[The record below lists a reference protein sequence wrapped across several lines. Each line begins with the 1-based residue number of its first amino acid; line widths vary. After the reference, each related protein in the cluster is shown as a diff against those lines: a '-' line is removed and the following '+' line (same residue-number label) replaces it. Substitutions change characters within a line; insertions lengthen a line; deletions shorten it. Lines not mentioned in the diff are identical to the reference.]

1 MTKIQDSALGSGGS
15 ASEATREAVA
25 EVAAYGPDAPEGMGR
40 ALVARLS
47 NLLSLRKSQS
57 GKDAFRASAWSAVG
71 YGVTT
76 ALRFVSRLV
85 LAKLLTNAAPMG
97 DVALVVVVLSGL
109 EMISDLG
116 IGVGIVQHR
125 NADDPTY
132 QGTAFSV
139 QAVRGVALWAIAS
152 LLALP
157 VAKIYHEPALTGL
170 LLFAALSTL
179 FKAIANP
186 QMWLFTRRMD
196 LRRPTLL
203 TIGSEVFGFGVTVV
217 WTILSPSAWAIVG
230 GTIAAAACFAAG
242 SHILA
247 PSARFTWNRK
257 IAKEIV
263 QFGGWMLV
271 SSATYFLSSRGEN
284 LMLKGAI
291 SDAEF
296 GCFAFASM
304 LVTTPVTAFNQLAAQ
319 VYFPMLASSLREDPD
334 RAARHFQRGKWMFT
348 GIALCFVW
356 GAVFVGPPI
365 VGLMKLRSTFAG
377 LAWMVPLLGLRAG
390 FDIFGAPTSFAL
402 LAAGQS
408 RYASWA
414 NLIRLTV
421 LIVGLYATL
430 AAWGLHGAIWV
441 LVGAPLLSYF
451 AYLPGLRI
459 RIKNSL
465 RVELANLLVFWIGA
479 AAALVIHFSMT
490 AAP

>member
-1 MTKIQDSALGSGGS
+1 MKSQDNALEIEDGVSDATK
-15 ASEATREAVA
+15 EAVA
-25 EVAAYGPDAPEGMGR
+25 EVAVYSADAPEGMGR

-47 NLLSLRKSQS
+47 SLLSLRKTQT
-57 GKDAFRASAWSAVG
+57 GKDAVKASIWSASG

-125 NADDPTY
+125 EADDHTY

-139 QAVRGVALWAIAS
+139 QALRGVALWAIAS
-152 LLALP
+152 LLAFP
-157 VAKIYHEPALTGL
+157 VAKIYHEPALAGL

-179 FKAIANP
+179 FKALANP

-203 TIGSEVFGFGVTVV
+203 TIASEAFGFGVTVV
-217 WTILSPSAWAIVG
+217 WAFLSPSAWAIVG
-230 GTIAAAACFAAG
+230 GTIAAAASYAAG
-242 SHILA
+242 SHIWA
-247 PSARFTWNRK
+247 PRVRFAWNPKVAR
-257 IAKEIV
+257 EIV

-284 LMLKGAI
+284 LMLKGAV
-291 SDAEF
+291 SDVEF

-319 VYFPMLASSLREDPD
+319 VYFPMLASALRDDPA
-334 RAARHFQRGKWMFT
+334 RAARHFQRGKWLFT
-348 GIALCFVW
+348 GLALCFVW
-356 GAVFVGPPI
+356 GAVFVGPPV
-365 VGLMKLRSTFAG
+365 VGLMKLKSTFAD

-390 FDIFGAPTSFAL
+390 LDVFGAPTSFAL

-414 NLIRLTV
+414 NLIRLMV
-421 LIVGLYATL
+421 LVVGLYLTL
-430 AAWGLHGAIWV
+430 PRWGLHGAIWV

-451 AYLPGLRI
+451 AFFPGLRV
-459 RIKNSL
+459 RIKGSL
-465 RVELANLLVFWIGA
+465 QVEMANLVVFWVGA
-479 AAALVIHFSMT
+479 AAALALHFSLSG
-490 AAP
+490 PP